1 MCTIGPLRFI
11 GFFARFRRE
20 RPGIDLSLVEGTP
33 ARLLQMMDQG
43 ELDVAIMA
51 KPDPFEDRFH
61 VRPLYEEPFCVA
73 FAAGHRFEERN
84 TVRVADMDGESYL
97 SRLNCE
103 YYDQLDDG
111 LRSARA
117 RVNEVFRSEREDWIQ
132 VMVSAGLGICF
143 VPVSLPIT
151 RFERSDDAVRPPWA
165 RQ

>member
-1 MCTIGPLRFI
+1 
-11 GFFARFRRE
+11 
-20 RPGIDLSLVEGTP
+20 
-33 ARLLQMMDQG
+33 MMDQG

-117 RVNEVFRSEREDWIQ
+117 RVNEVFRSEREGLDTGHGINGPGHLFR
-132 VMVSAGLGICF
+132 AG
-143 VPVSLPIT
+143 VPT
-151 RFERSDDAVRPPWA
+151 NN
-165 RQ
+165 